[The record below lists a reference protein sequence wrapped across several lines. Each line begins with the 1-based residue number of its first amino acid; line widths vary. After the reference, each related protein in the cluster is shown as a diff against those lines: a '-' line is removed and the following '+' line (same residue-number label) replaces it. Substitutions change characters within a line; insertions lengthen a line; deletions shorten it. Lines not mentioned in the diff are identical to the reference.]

1 MSKLLNSIS
10 KFFKGVTRGGDVI
23 NTEASKSNK
32 TPVSDTIKNLKTDS
46 ILNDLNKE
54 QQAAATMI
62 EGYVRVIAGAGSG
75 KTRALAYRFAY
86 LVDELGVAPNNIMAV
101 TFTNKAAVVMK
112 NRIRQLI
119 GDQDTAYINTFHG
132 FCVRVLREDIYNV
145 NYPQNFVVM
154 DVEDQKSL
162 LAEIYS
168 EMNLTV
174 RDFTY
179 RVILNAI
186 NKFKL
191 CCGYVRYTTAPQIE
205 ELQNLYQSET
215 NLTSKIIYRY
225 LILQRKNYAL
235 DFDDLI
241 NFVLYIYDINDD
253 IKSKWQ
259 NRLQYIQVDEFQDV
273 SLKQYHLV
281 SILSKVHNN
290 LFIVGDPD
298 QTIYTWR
305 GADVDR
311 ILNFDCRFPD
321 VKTIFMNTNYRS
333 SPEILNVSNSLI
345 QHNKTRIDKSLSP
358 IKPND
363 IKVLHYHAKNTQ
375 DEAEWIAKR
384 IKSIPQFYKVQI
396 AVLYRAHYVSRAIE
410 EAFIK
415 HEISYEVHSGISFY
429 QRKEIKDVLCY
440 LRLIITDD
448 DMAFLRVV
456 NTPKRNI
463 GTTRLK
469 IIKEYA
475 EKNNLFFYES
485 LKQNLNHKL
494 LNNTQTKSFVDLI
507 DNLKSEYNGKTN
519 NVDNENIKIIDIVDK
534 ILKLTG
540 YEQLLSTEGDQ
551 ERLDNI
557 AELKDSILHYEQS
570 AGEKV
575 ELSDYLSKIAL
586 LTTSDKENNNEVSR
600 VKLMTVH
607 AAKGLE
613 FPYVFVCGLNEG
625 VFPSNRVRD
634 RSELEEE
641 RRLAYVALTRAEKEL
656 YITDSEGFRHDGGV
670 RHPSRFIFNIDEA
683 LFERDGEIDPEMI
696 REAKAMISADEL
708 KLDNKMNDFK
718 VNDLI
723 EHPHYGSGTILSTDE
738 GVNAYLIKFDSL
750 ATPKSIKKDF
760 QGLSVSKA
768 TAPEAQ

>member
-1 MSKLLNSIS
+1 MKKLLNKVLN
-10 KFFKGVTRGGDVI
+10 KFNNKRPQEILLENPTPNI
-23 NTEASKSNK
+23 LSTLNTEQR
-32 TPVSDTIKNLKTDS
+32 
-46 ILNDLNKE
+46 E
-54 QQAAATMI
+54 AAMST

-86 LVDELGVAPNNIMAV
+86 LVDELGIAPNRIMAV
-101 TFTNKAAVVMK
+101 TFTNKAAGVMK

-154 DVEDQKSL
+154 DVEDQKSIL
-162 LAEIYS
+162 SEIYE

-179 RVILNAI
+179 RIMIDAI
-186 NKFKL
+186 NIFKRGY
-191 CCGYVRYTTAPQIE
+191 GYVRYTTAPEIK
-205 ELQNLYQSET
+205 ELQELYQNEK
-215 NLTSKIIYRY
+215 NLQTKIIYRY

-241 NFVLYIYDINDD
+241 NFVLYIYDIKEDV
-253 IKSKWQ
+253 KSKWQ

-273 SLKQYHLV
+273 NLKQYHLV
-281 SILSKVHNN
+281 SILSNVHNN
-290 LFIVGDPD
+290 LFVVGDPD
-298 QTIYTWR
+298 QTIYSWR
-305 GADVDR
+305 GADINR
-311 ILNFDCRFPD
+311 ILNFENHFPN

-345 QHNKTRIDKSLSP
+345 KHNRTRIDKSLVPVNS
-358 IKPND
+358 KSV
-363 IKVLHYHAKNTQ
+363 KVLHYHAKNTQ
-375 DEAEWIAKR
+375 DEAEWIAKK
-384 IKSIPQFYKVQI
+384 IKNIYKINKTNI

-415 HEISYEVHSGISFY
+415 HEVPYEVHSGISFY
-429 QRKEIKDVLCY
+429 QRKEIKDVLSY

-456 NTPKRNI
+456 NTPKRGI

-475 EKNNLFFYES
+475 EKNNISLYQS
-485 LKQNLNHKL
+485 LKQNIDHQL
-494 LNNTQTKSFVDLI
+494 LNNNPTKNFIDLM
-507 DNLKSEYNGKTN
+507 DNLKSEYANTTIE
-519 NVDNENIKIIDIVDK
+519 VDNQNIKILDIVDK
-534 ILKLTG
+534 ILKSTG
-540 YEQLLSTEGDQ
+540 YEELLSTEGDQ

-586 LTTSDKENNNEVSR
+586 LTTSDKEDGKGSFK
-600 VKLMTVH
+600 VKLMTAH
-607 AAKGLE
+607 TAKGLE
-613 FPYVFVCGLNEG
+613 FPYVFVCGLNES
-625 VFPSNRVRD
+625 VFPSNRVRN
-634 RSELEEE
+634 RKELEEE

-656 YITDSEGFRHDGGV
+656 YITDSEGFRHESGGV
-670 RHPSRFIFNIDEA
+670 RHPSRFIFNIDEKYLVRENELDA
-683 LFERDGEIDPEMI
+683 EMI
-696 REAKAMISADEL
+696 KQAKRDIEL
-708 KLDNKMNDFK
+708 NETMLDRVDVVYAPGDK
-718 VNDLI
+718 VRHLAFGD
-723 EHPHYGSGTILSTDE
+723 
-738 GVNAYLIKFDSL
+738 GVVVKIDDNLQEIIVKFDKFTTERNL
-750 ATPKSIKKDF
+750 KQDF
-760 QGLSVSKA
+760 AGITKI
-768 TAPEAQ
+768 